1 MTTLLGYEATLTL
14 DLDGEPFDIS
24 HLIAIDAE
32 TMGRGIHIPADALIR
47 AVSIER
53 EVRARVRVGA

>member
-32 TMGRGIHIPADALIR
+32 TMGRGIHIDAGTLIR
-47 AVSIER
+47 AVSVER
-53 EVRARVRVGA
+53 EVRARVKAAA